1 MALLSPFD
9 GVGIARVAL
18 DVALRRGRCLPM
30 LHTAWFVEIEDHL
43 AEAVESYW
51 DRRAALTGEAPY
63 RRLAGDV
70 WDIVRDGAGG
80 LRRALGVIPCGS
92 LLFIVAGSP

>member
-1 MALLSPFD
+1 MALLTLFD

-18 DVALRRGRCLPM
+18 DVALRRGRCLPL

-43 AEAVESYW
+43 AEAVEEYW
-51 DRRAALTGEAPY
+51 NRRDGLAGEAPC

-70 WDIVRDGAGG
+70 WDIVRDGAEG
-80 LRRALGVIPCGS
+80 LRRAL
-92 LLFIVAGSP
+92 